1 MCLYHGLISICSFKK
16 ELFQYFKLLHLWV
29 YSMMDFGIKII
40 AHSKWNVLLVIKVLV
55 NFFMKVTLIL
65 RKATTN
71 LLCVGNAHRES
82 VWTAKVHWPVTW
94 LVVMSSIQHPNSK
107 NCYKWNICLALNNMY
122 LDSAWNL

>member
-1 MCLYHGLISICSFKK
+1 
-16 ELFQYFKLLHLWV
+16 
-29 YSMMDFGIKII
+29 MMDFGIKII

-82 VWTAKVHWPVTW
+82 V
-94 LVVMSSIQHPNSK
+94 
-107 NCYKWNICLALNNMY
+107 
-122 LDSAWNL
+122 